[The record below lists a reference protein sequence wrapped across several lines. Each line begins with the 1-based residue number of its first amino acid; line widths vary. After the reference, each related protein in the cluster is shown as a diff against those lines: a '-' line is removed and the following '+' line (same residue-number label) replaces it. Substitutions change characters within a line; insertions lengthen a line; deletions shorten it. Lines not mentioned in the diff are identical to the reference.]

1 MDHKVALLSSQ
12 VHCDYIKDI
21 LKDTELPFTLEYV
34 PYHRVTEL
42 VEMFPVIKDRYD
54 AFCTTGAF
62 TREALLRQHPGLGKP
77 IGAIKE
83 SVAEFYRLLLKLLY
97 EDRSCD
103 FTRIYFD
110 HSLWMPD
117 ESTPLTAYD
126 YLYGTAEFDEDGRR
140 RMLEQMSLDRLL
152 QAEPVIVEN
161 ARSLQREGKLSLVV
175 CRHSS
180 VYDALKEEHI
190 PCVFAYPSANNIKE
204 SLGRLAEEM
213 ELLRME
219 DNRPAVICLSCG
231 ELTAVGPEDITQE
244 SLALQKCLLDFDQ
257 ENIAGMLIKRSA
269 VGFEL
274 FTTQH
279 TVRRLTDKFTR
290 CLLSKYIFG
299 RLGREANIGY
309 GTGSDI
315 MTARTNA
322 LKALEL
328 SEKNGRSYMV
338 SANGTEAV
346 LLPQNG
352 ETEQKRQDEHLETA
366 AQRTGL
372 SVTTLQRIL
381 SAMDL
386 LGSREVTTQELAG
399 ALQVTVANANRFI
412 NQLQA
417 AGCAAVVGEKK
428 ALVRGR
434 PTRIYRIDI

>member
-42 VEMFPVIKDRYD
+42 AQMFPLLEDKYD

-62 TREALLRQHPGLGKP
+62 SREVILRQYPGTEKP
-77 IGAIKE
+77 VGAIKE

-97 EDRSCD
+97 EDRTCD
-103 FTRIYFD
+103 FSRIYFD
-110 HSLWMPD
+110 HSIWTL
-117 ESTPLTAYD
+117 SNGAVTALD
-126 YLYGTAEFDEDGRR
+126 YLNGEVEFGEEGLRKY
-140 RMLEQMSLDRLL
+140 MEQMSFEQLVQL
-152 QAEPVIVEN
+152 EPVIVKN
-161 ARSLQREGKLSLVV
+161 ALALQHEGKLGLVV

-180 VYDALKEEHI
+180 VYDALKEVGV
-190 PCVFAYPSANNIKE
+190 PCVFAYPSVNNIKE

-257 ENIAGMLIKRSA
+257 ENIAGMLIKRSS

-309 GTGSDI
+309 GAGSDI

-386 LGSREVTTQELAG
+386 LGGREVTTQELAG

-417 AGCAAVVGEKK
+417 AGCATVVGEKK